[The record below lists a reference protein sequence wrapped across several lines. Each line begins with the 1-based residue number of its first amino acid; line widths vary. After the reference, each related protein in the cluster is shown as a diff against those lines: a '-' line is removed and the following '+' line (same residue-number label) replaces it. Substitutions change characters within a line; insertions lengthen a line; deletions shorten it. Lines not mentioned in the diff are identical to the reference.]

1 MKITDPILIAFLQTT
16 EKYPEGVSNDQ
27 LQSEIPGLSLEG
39 IASSVN
45 FLTANGLVEILRG
58 TSSDSL
64 WYRRTRSAKIDFST
78 DSATIEM
85 VVRDSGGK
93 PATQN
98 PLLDKMDSDEL
109 LVYQVIK
116 NADNKGAWTREIKQ
130 KTGLHQ
136 NVVTKVIKA
145 LEAKQII
152 KSVKTK
158 NSTRK
163 VFMLFD
169 VEPSL
174 EITGGPWFSENE
186 LDVEFIEGLAIAC
199 YKFIASRSTASNGNP
214 ESLLPVGYSGY
225 ATLEQIHT
233 FITVSG
239 ITNVE
244 IGISDLEFVVNT
256 LVYDGKIEKVFPMH
270 RSKGTVTQFKLI
282 KGATALG
289 LFENPLAKSPCGVC
303 PLVAQCSLA
312 GPITP
317 LKCQYYAEWI
327 QSFF

>member
-1 MKITDPILIAFLQTT
+1 MKVTDPIVVAFLKTS
-16 EKYPEGVSNDQ
+16 EKYPEGVSDEI
-27 LQSEIPGLSLEG
+27 LQSEIPGVSLEG

-45 FLTANGLVEILRG
+45 FLSANGLIEILRG
-58 TSSDSL
+58 SSSDSL
-64 WYRRTRSAKIDFST
+64 WYRRTRSVKVDFTGDSVT
-78 DSATIEM
+78 VEVAASDSA
-85 VVRDSGGK
+85 GK
-93 PATQN
+93 PVQN
-98 PLLDKMDSDEL
+98 PMLGKMDSDEL

-116 NADNKGAWTREIKQ
+116 NADNKGAWTKEIKQ

-136 NVVTKVIKA
+136 NIVTKVIKA

-163 VFMLFD
+163 VFMLHD

-186 LDVEFIEGLAIAC
+186 LDTEFIEGLAMAC
-199 YKFIASRSTASNGNP
+199 LKFIASRSAPSDGNL
-214 ESLLPVGYSGY
+214 ETLLPVEYSGY

-244 IGISDLEFVVNT
+244 IGISDLEFVVHA
-256 LVYDGKIEKVFPMH
+256 LMYDGKIEKVFPMH
-270 RSKGTVTQFKLI
+270 RSKGTVAQFKVV
-282 KGATALG
+282 KGASLNLPENALV
-289 LFENPLAKSPCGVC
+289 KSPCGVC
-303 PLVAQCSLA
+303 PLETRCSLA

-327 QSFF
+327 QGLF